1 MTAKGCARAWQA
13 EAVLDGVLSRADAS
27 SFERHVAICSECA
40 GERQALLRLG
50 AVARRLPSLD
60 VSPLRRRA
68 LHNELLRRANE
79 LSTGVAPKR
88 FARLWVVVP
97 VVVCALAA
105 LCAVW
110 LRPLHPTASVAPPTY
125 RLSAGANARWR
136 VADAGRSLKLELQTG
151 VITIVVNKLESGQ
164 RFAVA
169 LPDGELEVRGTRF
182 TVECDAHHTRRIT
195 VAEGRVAVRLRGQAA
210 LSLGAG
216 EAWSREATRAMVA
229 PGPASSVAV
238 ETARSEAVPREPA
251 SKSSRAVERG
261 ASGTAVK
268 PSAAVLARNRAPSA
282 PASSASERAAPVEA
296 APSPAASAAREF
308 AEAMAVFSRGD
319 FGTAERL
326 FAAFEARYPRSPHVE
341 DMLFLKALGRS
352 RRGDVSGARSLA
364 LEYLRRFP
372 GGFRSVEAQRLA
384 APRAGLAANPGL
396 VTFP

>member
-1 MTAKGCARAWQA
+1 
-13 EAVLDGVLSRADAS
+13 VLDGVLSRADAA
-27 SFERHVAICSECA
+27 SFERHIVTCSECA
-40 GERQALLRLG
+40 GEREALLRLA
-50 AVARRLPSLD
+50 AVARRMPSSE

-79 LSTGVAPKR
+79 LSTGVAPGPW
-88 FARLWVVVP
+88 ARLRVVMP
-97 VVVCALAA
+97 LAMCAFLAVF
-105 LCAVW
+105 AVW
-110 LRPLHPTASVAPPTY
+110 LRFAPHPAVGMAQPSY
-125 RLSAGANARWR
+125 QLSAGTSARWR
-136 VADAGRSLKLELQTG
+136 VADRGPALRLALQTG
-151 VITIVVNKLESGQ
+151 ALTIAVHKLESGQ
-164 RFAVA
+164 RFAVT

-182 TVECDAHHTRRIT
+182 TVECDAQQTLRIAVT
-195 VAEGRVAVRLRGQAA
+195 EGRVAVRLKGQPT

-216 EAWSREATRAMVA
+216 EAWSRGAARTSVEPGSPRDVEPVRAEATH
-229 PGPASSVAV
+229 
-238 ETARSEAVPREPA
+238 REPA
-251 SKSSRAVERG
+251 PTSSAGAERTASHPKARA
-261 ASGTAVK
+261 
-268 PSAAVLARNRAPSA
+268 AALARNRTPSA
-282 PASSASERAAPVEA
+282 AASGVSEKAQPVEA
-296 APSPAASAAREF
+296 APTPAESAAREF

-326 FAAFEARYPRSPHVE
+326 FAAFEEHYPRSPHVE